1 MVNTALKRQEQARII
16 EAIESASEAELSA
29 LADIR
34 TDIRHLFSEKDKA
47 NVGDAGLMIRRP
59 SRSVANNT
67 PLNALGLKL
76 VEAEKAPTKNPPP
89 ANDTKNGVQTGNIY
103 TPNRKK
109 TGNELRSSAP
119 ITPINDAN
127 NKNGAQTGNTYTPN
141 RKQTGSELRSSA
153 PIAPIN
159 DANNKNGAQTGNV
172 YTPNRKQIGNKL
184 KNSTNDKR
192 HGNDIQ
198 ATHKNQATDTLPNT
212 VSFKTYLENKNALNG
227 KEKARA
233 AVAANKIKTSNETAT
248 RPTEQPRTASG
259 RFASKDKNDALKAN
273 QARQQENKDTVKMQA
288 GFLHKLGGM
297 IGQSGKALTE
307 AKDGSALDVVGS
319 AGGSFWK
326 AGKEAANVTS
336 SAVNNVVSLHDWVKG
351 QRKAIQPATTQPAVT
366 PPPIPAPS
374 LGHEKQT
381 KSANAFAAQGQHDQT
396 KAIKEQA
403 KRAQT
408 QDERVID
415 LLEALVDKSHGKQGD
430 GILGTL
436 FSALAIK
443 SIGKKIGRKLGA
455 AILSALG
462 LGKLKSLL
470 SPSRAGGTHGSGI
483 EIDVDGRDNKK
494 KKKTKTKNKS
504 KLNSIGK
511 GAAKATAAVAG
522 TAGSVMAGKA
532 ILDSAEDKISDKA
545 TQKTVATGAEK
556 AIETGAANTA
566 KAGAGKSAAKTVGKV
581 VGKTALKAVPIVGTA
596 IGVGWDAYDGFTDT
610 DAQRKTFNLNDD
622 QDVTTRQQ
630 TEYALANV
638 ADLGGLVSGS
648 AGVLADGAKWLGMDK
663 VSDAL
668 TFDAGD
674 IAKGLDKKV
683 TDVLNVFSFGNEKKK
698 AEAKSVTQSPSETAE
713 LVQAIIEGA
722 DNTTQA
728 INKLASQAAQLGTE
742 IGQDGK
748 TVPTTAINPTTPAQN
763 QLGDGLNI
771 GGKNANN
778 RNFRNNNFGNL
789 VYVGQKGARLEDA
802 NAKGQRTFA
811 KFDTPEEGMRALA
824 NQITAY
830 GNGTSK
836 AVGYQKLDTVESI
849 ITRYAPKNE
858 NNTDAYIANLSQA
871 LGVQADQQ
879 LNLSDPD
886 TMTKMIRAISTI
898 EGGNPQVTDD
908 FIKKAIG
915 TRDESARAWVG
926 QFNPETLAQVNTTR
940 AEKGLKAITSHDQF
954 SSPEQAGTT
963 AKARITPEPGT
974 QSVKVPEEDKSGF
987 WHSLKNVSRIADDKI
1002 TKQLES
1008 NQVAGIRLN
1017 RPDAGLTLPENF
1029 RAEDLPAGL
1038 RTAMLPAD
1046 QIAQANKAKRREPR
1060 LHDPLAPAQSP
1071 QERPPVSTPQPQP
1084 ANPDNGV
1091 NTAEPTEKTA
1101 IPVVSVNDVNKA
1113 VPVTSPPPA
1122 EEAQK
1127 SQPAGTATAVESGL
1141 LPSFSDTLQALSDL
1155 VLPSVGDTVTSL
1167 TQGFSSSGMLDGMLG
1182 KIGLDNDKIK
1192 AMSPLTG
1199 VLSQKIDGGVHSMIG
1214 GMTDILRQPIN
1225 MADWLSTPPLLPATT
1240 HPKNSLPVTPA
1251 TGVIQPPTTPP
1262 KPMPGGFSQ
1271 ALADIV
1277 LPSVGDTVKSL
1288 TQGFPNGGMLD
1299 GMLGKMG
1306 LDNDK
1311 IKAMS
1316 PLTGRLSQKIDS
1328 GVHGIVD
1335 TVANTVRQ
1343 PVNMTLPSRLPT
1355 VTNLA
1360 ASGAKTPVTRD
1371 KSSSNA
1377 DSAMLT
1383 QLQKIAA
1390 SLEKLI
1396 GVQKETNSNGKDP
1409 NTTTHSA
1416 QPAPRSD
1423 IPLGAANEALTEMLR
1438 DRNS

>member
-1 MVNTALKRQEQARII
+1 MVNTAVKRQEQARII
-16 EAIESASEAELSA
+16 EAIENASEAELSA

-47 NVGDAGLMIRRP
+47 NVGDAGVMIRRP
-59 SRSVANNT
+59 SRSVANKT
-67 PLNALGLKL
+67 PFNALGLKL
-76 VEAEKAPTKNPPP
+76 VEADKTPTKNPPQ
-89 ANDTKNGVQTGNIY
+89 AND
-103 TPNRKK
+103 
-109 TGNELRSSAP
+109 S
-119 ITPINDAN
+119 
-127 NKNGAQTGNTYTPN
+127 
-141 RKQTGSELRSSA
+141 
-153 PIAPIN
+153 
-159 DANNKNGAQTGNV
+159 
-172 YTPNRKQIGNKL
+172 QIDD
-184 KNSTNDKR
+184 T
-192 HGNDIQ
+192 Q
-198 ATHKNQATDTLPNT
+198 VTHKNNATDTPSNT
-212 VSFKTYLENKNALNG
+212 VSFKTYLDNKNALNG

-233 AVAANKIKTSNETAT
+233 AVAANKIKTSHETAPTTAT
-248 RPTEQPRTASG
+248 RPAEQPRTASG
-259 RFASKDKNDALKAN
+259 RFASKDKSDALNAR
-273 QARQQENKDTVKMQA
+273 QARQQDNKDTVKMQA

-326 AGKEAANVTS
+326 AGKEAMNVTS

-366 PPPIPAPS
+366 RSPIPAPS

-381 KSANAFAAQGQHDQT
+381 KSANAFATQGQHDQT
-396 KAIKEQA
+396 KAIKEQT

-408 QDERVID
+408 QDEKVIG
-415 LLEALVDKSHGKQGD
+415 LLEALVDKNHGKQGD
-430 GILGTL
+430 GMLGTL

-470 SPSRAGGTHGSGI
+470 SPSRTGGNHGSGV

-494 KKKTKTKNKS
+494 KKKTKAKNKN

-522 TAGSVMAGKA
+522 TAGTVMAGKA

-545 TQKTVATGAEK
+545 TQKTAATGTEK
-556 AIETGAANTA
+556 AIETGAA

-622 QDVTTRQQ
+622 QGVTTRQQ

-648 AGVLADGAKWLGMDK
+648 AGLLADGAKWLGMDT
-663 VSDAL
+663 VSEAL

-683 TDVLNVFSFGNEKKK
+683 TDVLNLFSFGDDKKK
-698 AEAKSVTQSPSETAE
+698 AEEKSVTQSPSEMAE

-728 INKLASQAAQLGTE
+728 INKLASQAPQLGTA

-748 TVPTTAINPTTPAQN
+748 TVPTTAFSPTTPAHN

-789 VYVGQKGARLEDA
+789 AYVGQKGARLEDA
-802 NAKGQRTFA
+802 NAQGQRRFA
-811 KFDTPEEGMRALA
+811 KFETPEEGMRALA
-824 NQITAY
+824 NQISSYA
-830 GNGTSK
+830 NGTSK

-858 NNTDAYIANLSQA
+858 NNTDAYIANLSKA

-915 TRDESARAWVG
+915 TRDASARAWVG
-926 QFNPETLAQVNTTR
+926 QFNPETLAQVNTAR
-940 AEKGLKAITSHDQF
+940 AEKGLQAITSHDQF
-954 SSPEQAGTT
+954 SSPEQAGTP
-963 AKARITPEPGT
+963 AKTRITPESGA
-974 QSVKVPEEDKSGF
+974 QSVKPPGEDKSGF
-987 WHSLKNVSRIADDKI
+987 WHSLKNVRHIADDKI

-1017 RPDAGLTLPENF
+1017 RPDAGLTLPENV
-1029 RAEDLPAGL
+1029 RAEELPAGL
-1038 RTAMLPAD
+1038 HTAMLPAD
-1046 QIAQANKAKRREPR
+1046 QIAQANKAKRRGSH
-1060 LHDPLAPAQSP
+1060 LHDPLASAQSP
-1071 QERPPVSTPQPQP
+1071 QERPSVSTPSAMPTGT
-1084 ANPDNGV
+1084 DNDAR
-1091 NTAEPTEKTA
+1091 TAEPTEKTA
-1101 IPVVSVNDVNKA
+1101 IPVVSVNDVNQA
-1113 VPVTSPPPA
+1113 IPVTSPPPA
-1122 EEAQK
+1122 EKAQQ
-1127 SQPAGTATAVESGL
+1127 SLPAAMESGL

-1167 TQGFSSSGMLDGMLG
+1167 TQGVSSNGMLDGMLG

-1199 VLSQKIDGGVHSMIG
+1199 ALSQKIDGGVHGMIG
-1214 GMTDILRQPIN
+1214 GMADSLRQPIN

-1251 TGVIQPPTTPP
+1251 TGIIQPPTTPP
-1262 KPMPGGFSQ
+1262 QPMPGGFSQ

-1277 LPSVGDTVKSL
+1277 LPSAGDTVKSL
-1288 TQGFPNGGMLD
+1288 TQGFSSGGMLD

-1306 LDNDK
+1306 LDNDT

-1328 GVHGIVD
+1328 GVHGLVD

-1355 VTNLA
+1355 VTDLA

-1396 GVQKETNSNGKDP
+1396 GVQKEANSNGKDP
-1409 NTTTHSA
+1409 NTTTHTA

-1423 IPLGAANEALTEMLR
+1423 IPLGAANEALAEMLR